1 MDSIAPP
8 KAIDQLPAASQVQ
21 QQHKSSEANP
31 AAEAAERRVT
41 AFDEAQRA
49 SIQPGKVQVQLD
61 PDAQRFVTTLTD
73 SSTSEMLRR
82 YPSESQLAYSRAV
95 MAYLRAQTG
104 R

>member
-8 KAIDQLPAASQVQ
+8 KAIDPLPAPTQAQSQ
-21 QQHKSSEANP
+21 QQSSEANP
-31 AAEAAERRVT
+31 AAEAAERRVA
-41 AFDEAQRA
+41 AFEDAQRA
-49 SIQPGKVQVQLD
+49 SMQPGKVLVQLD
-61 PDAQRFVTTLTD
+61 PDAQRFVATLTD

-95 MAYLRAQTG
+95 MAYLRAQIA